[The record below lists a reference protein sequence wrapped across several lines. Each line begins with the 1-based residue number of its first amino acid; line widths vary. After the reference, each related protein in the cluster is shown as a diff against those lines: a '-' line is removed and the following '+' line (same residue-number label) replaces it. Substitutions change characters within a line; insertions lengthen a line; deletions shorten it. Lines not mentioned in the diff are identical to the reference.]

1 LVLGQLLREMDRGVR
16 SAQRG
21 SLALF
26 SQRPAVN

>member
-1 LVLGQLLREMDRGVR
+1 MIREVLREMDRGVR

-26 SQRPAVN
+26 SERPSVN